1 MTLFDSMIT
10 FSAPA
15 ILRSMSGMA
24 SPKRPWRVRT
34 HRERRAP
41 ATRKRE
47 VSLSPLRSRS
57 SLRAR
62 KWSSPVSQSHGLP
75 SAEQMPCPNC
85 VILRAVQLS
94 SGSAAIRPA
103 TTLVL
108 PTLRECPPITTIA
121 ISLFSQ
127 VSCAL
132 RTPNC
137 ERSQGPCWPECPTM
151 RFVNTWSGRWP
162 VRYLIATLAVALPI
176 AALEKLRP
184 ELSQTSIALIL
195 VLPVILV
202 AVTQGRGPALYASI
216 IVGLSFNFFF
226 IGPYYSFRINRPE
239 DVVAFVVFVTTA
251 VLVGQLSSRLEKRV
265 LLTETQRK
273 ELVHV
278 RGKFERAAA
287 QAAEADAL
295 RKSEQL
301 KTALLDAVTHDLRTP
316 LTSIKA
322 AISTIRSE
330 PVTPEVQRELF
341 EVIEQESDRLNHFIQ
356 GMMDLAKLQAGEI
369 TLASRNVAADEMVED
384 ALLRAEPLLEGHPV
398 EVAIASGLPAP
409 KVDPRLI
416 AQVIFTLLENAAKYS
431 GTSAKITIS
440 VRRQGNK
447 ICFAVDDEGP
457 GIPPEL
463 RGQVFEKFFRA
474 GLQPGLGTGLAIA
487 RGIVQAHG
495 GKIWIESG
503 PDGKGTSVQFQLPL
517 PEPPCKRALWRG
529 ARGKG
534 VALHDR

>member
-1 MTLFDSMIT
+1 MKL
-10 FSAPA
+10 
-15 ILRSMSGMA
+15 
-24 SPKRPWRVRT
+24 VN
-34 HRERRAP
+34 
-41 ATRKRE
+41 
-47 VSLSPLRSRS
+47 SR
-57 SLRAR
+57 
-62 KWSSPVSQSHGLP
+62 
-75 SAEQMPCPNC
+75 
-85 VILRAVQLS
+85 
-94 SGSAAIRPA
+94 
-103 TTLVL
+103 
-108 PTLRECPPITTIA
+108 
-121 ISLFSQ
+121 
-127 VSCAL
+127 
-132 RTPNC
+132 
-137 ERSQGPCWPECPTM
+137 
-151 RFVNTWSGRWP
+151 SGRWP
-162 VRYLIATLAVALPI
+162 VRYLIATLAVVLPI
-176 AALEKLRP
+176 AGLEKLRP

-216 IVGLSFNFFF
+216 LVGLSFNFFF
-226 IGPYYSFRINRPE
+226 IGPYYSFLITRPE
-239 DVVAFVVFVTTA
+239 DVVAFIVFVTTA

-265 LLTETQRK
+265 LLTETQQK

-278 RGKFERAAA
+278 RGKFEQAAA

-356 GMMDLAKLQAGEI
+356 GMMDLAKLQAGEVK
-369 TLASRNVAADEMVED
+369 LASRSVAADEMVED
-384 ALLRAEPLLEGHPV
+384 ALLRAGPLLEGHPV
-398 EVAIASGLPAP
+398 EVAIAGGLPAP
-409 KVDPRLI
+409 MVDPLLI

-431 GTSAKITIS
+431 GPSARITIS
-440 VRRQGNK
+440 VRREDNR

-463 RGQVFEKFFRA
+463 RGRVFERFFRA
-474 GLQPGLGTGLAIA
+474 GLQPGMGMGLAIA

-503 PDGKGTSVQFQLPL
+503 PGGKGTSVQFQLPL
-517 PEPPCKRALWRG
+517 AQPVQKVTVKEG
-529 ARGKG
+529 ASE
-534 VALHDR
+534 AASHD